1 MKRGN
6 TELPFWTLLFTL
18 YYTVIV
24 LLLTVSILAGLVMGR
39 AKVSDAGGLL
49 LLKGAFNYLLLAG
62 FSVAL
67 WLRWRELRA
76 NFSARQ
82 LLGRNSLAALAVFGL
97 IAAGPAWLPI
107 HFVADGPLEWLNLY
121 QFYLIFAGLIVLAP
135 CFLIY
140 SLGKALGEKDTE
152 KEEMDEAK
160 KY

>member
-1 MKRGN
+1 MKPKN
-6 TELPFWTLLFTL
+6 TDLSFWTLLFTL

-24 LLLTVSILAGLVMGR
+24 LLLSVSILAGLVTGR
-39 AKVSDAGGLL
+39 AKASNAGGLL
-49 LLKGAFNYLLLAG
+49 LLRGAFNYLLLVG

-76 NFSARQ
+76 NFSAKQ

-97 IAAGPAWLPI
+97 IASGPFWLPI

-121 QFYLIFAGLIVLAP
+121 QFYLIFAGLIVLVP

-140 SLGKALGEKDTE
+140 SLGRALGEKDME
-152 KEEMDEAK
+152 KEEMDEAR